1 MRHAPTPSAAFAVCA
16 ALLLAAAGAGA
27 QAPAAKP
34 ADGKPLTMSNSGSGK
49 LLTRD
54 ELRACFKRR
63 DELGVRLAD
72 LEAQRKAMDAERD
85 AITQERSALAGEREA
100 VKRKTDAVSALEPRM
115 VAFKQKVDDWQAR
128 VSAFNDSGRGGPM
141 ADRQR
146 ADLQREQTALNTAQ
160 KELEA
165 ERVAVTSSAQEAIAA
180 FNAKAGAVEARATD
194 WNARNGKLN
203 DTTQVAG
210 DDRQAW
216 ATDCANRRYRE
227 DDEIA
232 IQRGQ

>member
-1 MRHAPTPSAAFAVCA
+1 MPHLTTLRGLTA
-16 ALLLAAAGAGA
+16 ALLLATAAVGA
-27 QAPAAKP
+27 QTPAAKP
-34 ADGKPLTMSNSGSGK
+34 AADSKPLTMGNTGSGK

-63 DELGVRLAD
+63 DDLSARLAD
-72 LEAQRKAMDAERD
+72 VEAQRKALDAERD
-85 AITQERSALAGEREA
+85 AITQDRTALTGERDA
-100 VKRKTDAVSALEPRM
+100 VKQKTDAVAAFEPRM

-128 VSAFNDSGRGGPM
+128 VTAFNDSGRVGVM

-146 ADLQREQTALNTAQ
+146 ADLQREQAALNATQ

-165 ERVAVTSSAQEAIAA
+165 ERVAVTTAAQEAIST
-180 FNAKAGAVEARATD
+180 FNTKVAAVETRSTD

-203 DTTQVAG
+203 EVTQTVS

-216 ATDCANRRYRE
+216 VTECSNRRYRE
-227 DDEIA
+227 DDETA
-232 IQRGQ
+232 IKRGQ